1 MDNQDRQAI
10 EDLFVRLGEV
20 ERQAPPPDP
29 EAERF
34 IRDRISRQP
43 AAPYLMAQTIVVQE
57 HALQEAQR
65 RIQELERGAT
75 ERQGRG
81 PFSGIFGGGQNPG
94 RTGVVPSVPRAKPST
109 PESLPP
115 AQGGRSGFLAG
126 AAQTAMG
133 VAGGVL
139 LGNFLGGMFG
149 GHEAHAADTAPE
161 HKAEPEQE
169 QEPEDDTT
177 SDQDDGGL
185 FDGGDGEM

>member
-10 EDLFVRLGEV
+10 EDLFVRLSDV
-20 ERQAPPPDP
+20 ERQAPPRDP

-34 IRDRISRQP
+34 IRDRIGRQP

-57 HALQEAQR
+57 QALQEAQR

-81 PFSGIFGGGQNPG
+81 LFS
-94 RTGVVPSVPRAKPST
+94 SVPPVPRPRASA
-109 PESLPP
+109 PESLSP
-115 AQGGRSGFLAG
+115 AQAGRGGFLAG

-139 LGNFLGGMFG
+139 LGNFIAGLFG
-149 GHEAHAADTAPE
+149 GHEAQAAE
-161 HKAEPEQE
+161 SSAEAEQDSE
-169 QEPEDDTT
+169 IDAAGHE
-177 SDQDDGGL
+177 DDGGGF
-185 FDGGDGEM
+185 FDGGDGEI

>member
-20 ERQAPPPDP
+20 ERQAPPRDA

-43 AAPYLMAQTIVVQE
+43 SAPYLMAQTIVVQE

-65 RIQELERGAT
+65 RIQELERGRT

-81 PFSGIFGGGQNPG
+81 LFSS
-94 RTGVVPSVPRAKPST
+94 VPSVPRAQASA
-109 PESLPP
+109 PERMSP
-115 AQGGRSGFLAG
+115 AQVGRGGFLAG

-139 LGNFLGGMFG
+139 LGSFIGGLFG
-149 GHEAHAADTAPE
+149 GNEAQAADTS
-161 HKAEPEQE
+161 AEPEQDSE
-169 QEPEDDTT
+169 IDAA
-177 SDQDDGGL
+177 DDGGGF
-185 FDGGDGEM
+185 FDGGDGGI